1 MVRNIYLNGEKAVII
16 ATLHDKLSTKIQ
28 IFAASFSGVFA
39 EVEAPG
45 DESEKH

>member
-1 MVRNIYLNGEKAVII
+1 MARKRSLLQ
-16 ATLHDKLSTKIQ
+16 TLHDKLSTKIQ